1 MPLSSSPSLP
11 PSPPP
16 PSLSFTLYCELK
28 RASLA
33 TATALKSEG
42 VPFALPYFAK
52 SWRALASVL
61 SEEVDRGNDNVVDLD
76 VERATSNSTEL
87 DASSIVR
94 IESAAAR
101 AFWKSPL
108 HVTCCERAKSKYFIW
123 KAKVLKAETEVTAL
137 STSGQARR

>member
-61 SEEVDRGNDNVVDLD
+61 SEEVDRGNGHHLCKCWLVTNT
-76 VERATSNSTEL
+76 AT
-87 DASSIVR
+87 ASCTPGTYLASGACANCPGGRFQNEINKSICKNCQVGKMRTCSDFTTVR
-94 IESAAAR
+94 NTTI
-101 AFWKSPL
+101 K
-108 HVTCCERAKSKYFIW
+108 I
-123 KAKVLKAETEVTAL
+123 
-137 STSGQARR
+137 